1 MPFALVPF
9 LLLVIPIVEIA
20 TFIAIGGQI
29 GIGLTLLMILVTA
42 IIGSILLRVQGLG
55 LIREIQT
62 KFADGQVPGRALGN
76 GAMIVVAGLLL
87 LTPGFVTDAIGFLLF
102 VPPVRSAIFA
112 FISSRVKVVGPGGAS
127 FGEDPFAHQNTGHS
141 DDPTGSGGPT
151 IDLDE
156 DDFSSEPSQP
166 NPNSP
171 WNQGSS
177 KK

>member
-29 GIGLTLLMILVTA
+29 GIGLTLLMIMVTA

-55 LIREIQT
+55 LIRKIQT
-62 KFADGQVPGRALGN
+62 KFANGQVPGRALGD
-76 GAMIVVAGLLL
+76 GAIIVVAGLLL

-102 VPPVRSAIFA
+102 VPPFRNTIFA
-112 FISSRVKVVGPGGAS
+112 FVASRVKVVGLGGL
-127 FGEDPFAHQNTGHS
+127 GMDPFAQQHQNPRANPQEP
-141 DDPTGSGGPT
+141 DGPT
-151 IDLDE
+151 IDLD
-156 DDFSSEPSQP
+156 DDQFSSEPSKP
-166 NPNSP
+166 NPESP
-171 WNQGSS
+171 WNSGQS

>member
-76 GAMIVVAGLLL
+76 GAMIVVAGILL

-102 VPPVRSAIFA
+102 VPPIRSAIFA
-112 FISSRVKVVGPGGAS
+112 FISSRVKVVGPGGAN
-127 FGEDPFAHQNTGHS
+127 FGADPFAHQRTDRPGQGT
-141 DDPTGSGGPT
+141 DTGGPT

-156 DDFSSEPSQP
+156 DQFSSEPSRP
-166 NPNSP
+166 NPDSP
-171 WNQGSS
+171 WNPGSS